1 MKNTLGMFFF
11 IAGIL
16 LGPQVA
22 QAQGQQPPA
31 QNQQMPAQG
40 QQPQP
45 QGQQPPGQP
54 QALTLADAEKIALA
68 NHPQIQTAQNLALA
82 AKEQTREVRSSYYP
96 QASGSVTGAAAM
108 PNSRIAAGGLN
119 NPIIFDRESNGVL
132 VGQLLTDFGRT
143 HQLAKSSDYH
153 AQAQQEAVVT
163 SQADV
168 LLGVDQAYFGVLK
181 AQAVLQ
187 VAQETVN
194 DRQVVTN
201 QVTAMARNQLKSDL
215 DVSFANVDLSQA
227 QLLLIQAQND
237 LQAAFAD
244 LSTALGYADQRT
256 FTLSEVPVP
265 QAPPMDLPG
274 LIQQALQNRPELVG
288 ERLDV
293 NSAQS
298 YATAERDLYL
308 PTVSALG
315 AAGLTPAHAAQL
327 DDRYAAAG
335 LNINIP
341 IFNGHL
347 FGALH
352 SEAQFRAQ
360 AEQQRLR
367 GLQDAI
373 VRDVRTAW
381 LNANSGYQRLS
392 VTEQLLS
399 QATMSV
405 NLAQA
410 RYNLGLSSIVELT
423 QAQLNLTQ
431 AQIAEASAKFDYETE
446 TSHLNYQV
454 GNLHP

>member
-1 MKNTLGMFFF
+1 MKKHIRKFLL
-11 IAGIL
+11 IAGIAL
-16 LGPQVA
+16 VPRLAAA
-22 QAQGQQPPA
+22 QNPPA
-31 QNQQMPAQG
+31 QPQSQQA
-40 QQPQP
+40 
-45 QGQQPPGQP
+45 PGQP
-54 QALTLADAEKIALA
+54 QSLLLAEAEKIALA
-68 NHPQIQTAQNLALA
+68 NHPQIQAAQDLALA
-82 AKEQTREVRSSYYP
+82 AKQQTREVRANYYP
-96 QASGSVTGAAAM
+96 QANGSLTGAAAM
-108 PNSRIAAGGLN
+108 PDSRIAAGALN
-119 NPIIFDRESNGVL
+119 NPIIYDRESNGL
-132 VGQLLTDFGRT
+132 MVGQLVTDFGRT
-143 HQLAKSSDYH
+143 HQLSKSSDLH

-168 LLGVDQAYFGVLK
+168 LLQVDEAYFGVLK

-194 DRQVVTN
+194 DRQVVSD
-201 QVTAMARNQLKSDL
+201 QVTTMAKNQLKSDL
-215 DVSFANVDLSQA
+215 DVSFANVDLSEA

-237 LQAAFAD
+237 LQASFAN

-256 FTLSEVPVP
+256 FTLQEIPLP
-265 QAPPMDLPG
+265 AAPPADLPT

-288 ERLDV
+288 QRLDV

-298 YATAERDLYL
+298 YVTAERDLYF
-308 PTVSALG
+308 PTVSALA
-315 AAGLTPAHAAQL
+315 AAGLTPAHATQL
-327 DDRYAAAG
+327 EDRYAAAG
-335 LNINIP
+335 VNVNIP

-352 SEAQFRAQ
+352 SEAEFRAQ

-367 GLQDAI
+367 DLQDSI

-399 QATMSV
+399 EATMAM

-431 AQIAEASAKFDYETE
+431 AQIAEASAKFDYEAQ
-446 TSHLNYQV
+446 TSQLNYQI